1 MINQE
6 QIVKEIYAALH
17 IAELTWTMKRNKAGQ
32 VIIDYNQNGAKHIV
46 IETNNTINVNAQDT
60 PLVKLLYDIRNN

>member
-1 MINQE
+1 MKNQE

-17 IAELTWTMKRNKAGQ
+17 IAELTWTMTRNKAGQ

-46 IETNNTINVNAQDT
+46 IETNNTINVNAQIT